1 MTEVDKMARIGII
14 AALNCELEMF
24 LEDFGAK
31 ETEYSGIFKGEY
43 SGHEIY
49 LTLCGVGKVNAAV
62 CAQRMFDLTKVEAVI
77 NSGVAGGIS
86 KNLGIC
92 DLAISDKLTYHDFYP
107 LDILEKY
114 APGTSVFNADKTLVK
129 LAKDAAE
136 ALISSGEKFKYE
148 VGTIVSGDMF
158 VEDDA
163 YNAKLHEKFG
173 AVCTE
178 MEGAAIAHAAILN
191 KVPFV
196 VIRAISDNADS
207 KADMTFEQMAAI
219 AAKRA
224 CFIVKEM
231 LSNY

>member
-1 MTEVDKMARIGII
+1 MAKIGII
-14 AALNCELEMF
+14 VALNCELEMY
-24 LEDFGAK
+24 LKDFDAK
-31 ETEYSGIFKGEY
+31 PTDFDGIFRGY
-43 SGHEIY
+43 YASHEIY

-62 CAQRMFDLTKVEAVI
+62 CAQRIFDMAKVDAVI
-77 NSGVAGGIS
+77 NSGVAGGVS

-107 LDILEKY
+107 LDLLDKY
-114 APGTSVFNADKTLVK
+114 APGISVFTADSFLIK
-129 LAKDAAE
+129 LAKDSADT
-136 ALISSGEKFKYE
+136 LISSGEDFKYE
-148 VGTIVSGDMF
+148 IGTIVSGDMF

-163 YNAKLHEKFG
+163 YKAKLSEKFG

-178 MEGAAIAHAAILN
+178 MEGTAIAHAAFLN

-207 KADMTFEQMAAI
+207 KADMTFEQMAEI

-224 CFIVKEM
+224 CLIVEKMIE
-231 LSNY
+231 NY